1 MQIFVLV
8 LNKTELLEDS
18 LHQMAHAG
26 IKGATVLESTG
37 MARLLK
43 DVDDMP
49 FFSGLRS
56 MLNQNRSQSNTIF
69 VVLEDGQVNTA
80 RRIVNEVTGGLDKPD
95 TGIMFA
101 LPTLFVEGINKK
113 I

>member
-1 MQIFVLV
+1 MQLFVLV
-8 LNKTELLEDS
+8 LNKTELVEDI
-18 LHQMAHAG
+18 LHRMALSG

-56 MLNQNRSQSNTIF
+56 MLNQDRAQSNTIF
-69 VVLEDGQVNTA
+69 VVLEDEQVNTA
-80 RRIVNEVTGGLDKPD
+80 RKIVNDVTGGLNKPN
-95 TGIMFA
+95 TGIMFTV
-101 LPTLFVEGINKK
+101 PTLFVEGVGKK
-113 I
+113 

>member
-1 MQIFVLV
+1 MQFFVLV
-8 LNKTELLEDS
+8 LNKTEVLEDI
-18 LHQMAHAG
+18 LHQMALAG

-56 MLNQNRSQSNTIF
+56 MLNQNRSQSNTVF
-69 VVLEDGQVNTA
+69 VVLEDNQVSTA
-80 RRIVNEVTGGLDKPD
+80 RKIVNEVTGGLDKPD
-95 TGIMFA
+95 TGIMFS

-113 I
+113 